1 MNDVASHLYGTKR
14 ATTTFVLT
22 ENYDVVRCSC
32 SLFGGC
38 QVSVLLLFK
47 VVNSCQVE
55 GWKNLEFSLFYER
68 VLVEEMCSCFS
79 IPQMSSRL
87 CAGLVFISH
96 RGKYDQYCM
105 GQFARVGGCAIA
117 K

>member
-1 MNDVASHLYGTKR
+1 MACHLCGTKR

-22 ENYDVVRCSC
+22 ENYSVVRRGQARLAGVRFLCCLCLSF
-32 SLFGGC
+32 L
-38 QVSVLLLFK
+38 
-47 VVNSCQVE
+47 NSCQVE

-68 VLVEEMCSCFS
+68 VLVEEIGSCFS

>member
-1 MNDVASHLYGTKR
+1 M
-14 ATTTFVLT
+14 
-22 ENYDVVRCSC
+22 
-32 SLFGGC
+32 
-38 QVSVLLLFK
+38 LLLFEFL
-47 VVNSCQVE
+47 NSCQVE
-55 GWKNLEFSLFYER
+55 GWKNLEFSLIYER
-68 VLVEEMCSCFS
+68 VLVEEIVFCFP
-79 IPQMSSRL
+79 IPQVSSRL